1 MNTYLNLQQDD
12 MQITDIILKNA
23 KKLKPNISNEDFFN
37 VITEL
42 LAIENGGLCEYD
54 DDIIADIFNNLK
66 NECEKQIMF
75 FYNDPKTPNDFK
87 EKMWFLATINL

>member
-42 LAIENGGLCEYD
+42 LAID
-54 DDIIADIFNNLK
+54 K
-66 NECEKQIMF
+66 
-75 FYNDPKTPNDFK
+75 
-87 EKMWFLATINL
+87 